1 VKSTALFS
9 SSSIAAAI
17 TLLVLSSAG
26 VQAAQRP
33 IRWNSGGAVWSTN
46 QQAITTFLT
55 TGEITDRGLVDGI
68 HRSGWTADELRAG
81 LTKPYS
87 VELASVANFL
97 YSDAGVKFLDNQTR
111 SYFPYW
117 TMKQDAV
124 VALRASIIADA
135 ADGSISSAGILAGLP
150 VDFRLAHTC
159 NTYDGK
165 QNVCDKGRCTTEAQC
180 TSLFSWYVFLP
191 ACIQARQISTAY
203 PSLGAP
209 LASGQQRPVRA
220 LW

>member
-1 VKSTALFS
+1 VVVSTAG
-9 SSSIAAAI
+9 A
-17 TLLVLSSAG
+17 
-26 VQAAQRP
+26 QAAQRP

-46 QQAITTFLT
+46 QQAINTFLT
-55 TGEITDRGLVDGI
+55 TGEITDRGLGDGI
-68 HRSGWTADELRAG
+68 HRSGWTAAELRAG

-87 VELASVANFL
+87 VDLASVANFL

-117 TMKQDAV
+117 TMKRDAV
-124 VALRASIIADA
+124 VALRAAIIADA
-135 ADGSISSAGILAGLP
+135 ADGSLSSAGIMAGLP

-209 LASGQQRPVRA
+209 VASGQQRPVRA

>member
-1 VKSTALFS
+1 M
-9 SSSIAAAI
+9 AAACAV
-17 TLLVLSSAG
+17 LLLSCSWA
-26 VQAAQRP
+26 QAAERP

-46 QQAITTFLT
+46 QQAMKTFLS
-55 TGEITDRGLVDGI
+55 TGEITDRGLLDGI
-68 HRSGWTADELRAG
+68 HLSGWTAAELRAG
-81 LTKPYS
+81 LTKPYG
-87 VELASVANFL
+87 VDLASVANFL

-117 TMKQDAV
+117 TMKRDAV
-124 VALRASIIADA
+124 VALRSAIIADA
-135 ADGSISSAGILAGLP
+135 ADGSISSAGIMTGLP

-191 ACIQARQISTAY
+191 SCVQARQVSTAY
-203 PSLGAP
+203 PGLGAP
-209 LASGQQRPVRA
+209 ISGAQQRPIKA